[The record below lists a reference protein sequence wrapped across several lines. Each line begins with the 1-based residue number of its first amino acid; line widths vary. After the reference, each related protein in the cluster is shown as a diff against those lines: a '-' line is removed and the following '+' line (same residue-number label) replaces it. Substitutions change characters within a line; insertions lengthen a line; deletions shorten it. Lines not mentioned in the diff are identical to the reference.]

1 MRVAQL
7 LIFVFEKENTI
18 KSESMTQG
26 SPLRDLDFAIALN
39 FRMSWVISVAQNLQ
53 IDQIRV
59 SRERLFMSWLQ
70 SCKACKSFDPHKLI
84 GIFMAY
90 IHLPKRVVL
99 ICDLDTSAMIPNLT
113 VKHRV
118 LVIDDEP
125 GMRSLMRRGL
135 GLAGFE
141 VQTAEDGEL
150 GLELVKTYLPDLVLL
165 DLMMPG
171 LDGFET
177 LDCLCVLEQRPKVIV
192 LSGRDEPE
200 DRARAA
206 KAHGFLVKPISF
218 DALLEM
224 IRLTLNAEQNLTEA
238 KV

>member
-1 MRVAQL
+1 
-7 LIFVFEKENTI
+7 
-18 KSESMTQG
+18 MTC
-26 SPLRDLDFAIALN
+26 DF
-39 FRMSWVISVAQNLQ
+39 
-53 IDQIRV
+53 
-59 SRERLFMSWLQ
+59 
-70 SCKACKSFDPHKLI
+70 
-84 GIFMAY
+84 
-90 IHLPKRVVL
+90 
-99 ICDLDTSAMIPNLT
+99 DTSAMIPNLT

-150 GLELVKTYLPDLVLL
+150 GLEVVKTYLPNLVLL

-171 LDGFET
+171 LDGFEI
-177 LDCLCVLEQRPKVIV
+177 LERLCALEPRPKVIV

-206 KAHGFLVKPISF
+206 KANGFLVKPISF
-218 DALLEM
+218 DALLELM
-224 IRLTLNAEQNLTEA
+224 NLTLNTEQTMMKA
-238 KV
+238 KA

>member
-1 MRVAQL
+1 
-7 LIFVFEKENTI
+7 
-18 KSESMTQG
+18 
-26 SPLRDLDFAIALN
+26 
-39 FRMSWVISVAQNLQ
+39 
-53 IDQIRV
+53 
-59 SRERLFMSWLQ
+59 
-70 SCKACKSFDPHKLI
+70 
-84 GIFMAY
+84 MAY
-90 IHLPKRVVL
+90 FDLPKRVEL
-99 ICDLDTSAMIPNLT
+99 KRDLDTSAMIPSLT

-141 VQTAEDGEL
+141 VETAEDGEL
-150 GLELVKTYLPDLVLL
+150 GLELVKTYLPDLVML

-177 LDCLCVLEQRPKVIV
+177 LERLCVLEIRPKIIV

-200 DRARAA
+200 DRARTV
-206 KAHGFLVKPISF
+206 KANGFLVKPISF

-224 IRLTLNAEQNLTEA
+224 INLNLNAEQNRTEHDWREG
-238 KV
+238 

>member
-1 MRVAQL
+1 
-7 LIFVFEKENTI
+7 
-18 KSESMTQG
+18 
-26 SPLRDLDFAIALN
+26 
-39 FRMSWVISVAQNLQ
+39 
-53 IDQIRV
+53 
-59 SRERLFMSWLQ
+59 
-70 SCKACKSFDPHKLI
+70 
-84 GIFMAY
+84 
-90 IHLPKRVVL
+90 
-99 ICDLDTSAMIPNLT
+99 MIPSLT

-150 GLELVKTYLPDLVLL
+150 GLEVVQTYLPDLVML

-177 LDCLCVLEQRPKVIV
+177 LERLCALEPRPKIIV

-200 DRARAA
+200 DRARTA
-206 KAHGFLVKPISF
+206 KANGFLVKPISF

-224 IRLTLNAEQNLTEA
+224 IHLNLSVEENTTKA
-238 KV
+238 KT

>member
-1 MRVAQL
+1 
-7 LIFVFEKENTI
+7 
-18 KSESMTQG
+18 MT
-26 SPLRDLDFAIALN
+26 
-39 FRMSWVISVAQNLQ
+39 
-53 IDQIRV
+53 
-59 SRERLFMSWLQ
+59 
-70 SCKACKSFDPHKLI
+70 
-84 GIFMAY
+84 
-90 IHLPKRVVL
+90 
-99 ICDLDTSAMIPNLT
+99 PNLT

-150 GLELVKTYLPDLVLL
+150 GLELVETYLPSLVLL

-177 LDCLCVLEQRPKVIV
+177 LERLCALIPCPKVIV

-200 DRARAA
+200 DRARTT
-206 KAHGFLVKPISF
+206 KASGFLVKPISF

-224 IRLTLNAEQNLTEA
+224 MNLMLNSEQTLA

>member
-1 MRVAQL
+1 M
-7 LIFVFEKENTI
+7 
-18 KSESMTQG
+18 
-26 SPLRDLDFAIALN
+26 
-39 FRMSWVISVAQNLQ
+39 IS
-53 IDQIRV
+53 
-59 SRERLFMSWLQ
+59 
-70 SCKACKSFDPHKLI
+70 SF
-84 GIFMAY
+84 
-90 IHLPKRVVL
+90 
-99 ICDLDTSAMIPNLT
+99 T

-150 GLELVKTYLPDLVLL
+150 GLETFQTYLPDLVLL

-177 LDCLCVLEQRPKVIV
+177 LARLSLLEPRPKVIV

-206 KAHGFLVKPISF
+206 QANGFLVKPISF
-218 DALLEM
+218 DSLLEL
-224 IRLTLNAEQNLTEA
+224 IHVTLST
-238 KV
+238 

>member
-1 MRVAQL
+1 
-7 LIFVFEKENTI
+7 
-18 KSESMTQG
+18 
-26 SPLRDLDFAIALN
+26 
-39 FRMSWVISVAQNLQ
+39 
-53 IDQIRV
+53 
-59 SRERLFMSWLQ
+59 
-70 SCKACKSFDPHKLI
+70 
-84 GIFMAY
+84 
-90 IHLPKRVVL
+90 
-99 ICDLDTSAMIPNLT
+99 MIPSLT

-141 VQTAEDGEL
+141 VQTADNGEL
-150 GLELVKTYLPDLVLL
+150 GLEVVQTYLPDLVML

-177 LDCLCVLEQRPKVIV
+177 LERLCALERCPKIIV

-200 DRARAA
+200 DRARTV
-206 KAHGFLVKPISF
+206 KANGFLVKPISF

-224 IRLTLNAEQNLTEA
+224 INLNLGAGQNATSPQGRT
-238 KV
+238 

>member
-1 MRVAQL
+1 M
-7 LIFVFEKENTI
+7 N
-18 KSESMTQG
+18 
-26 SPLRDLDFAIALN
+26 RDF
-39 FRMSWVISVAQNLQ
+39 
-53 IDQIRV
+53 
-59 SRERLFMSWLQ
+59 
-70 SCKACKSFDPHKLI
+70 
-84 GIFMAY
+84 
-90 IHLPKRVVL
+90 
-99 ICDLDTSAMIPNLT
+99 DTSAMISSFT

-150 GLELVKTYLPDLVLL
+150 GLETFQTYLPDLVLL

-177 LDCLCVLEQRPKVIV
+177 LARLSLLEPRPKVIV

-206 KAHGFLVKPISF
+206 QANGFLVKPISF
-218 DALLEM
+218 DSLLEL
-224 IRLTLNAEQNLTEA
+224 IHVTLST
-238 KV
+238 

>member
-1 MRVAQL
+1 
-7 LIFVFEKENTI
+7 
-18 KSESMTQG
+18 
-26 SPLRDLDFAIALN
+26 
-39 FRMSWVISVAQNLQ
+39 
-53 IDQIRV
+53 
-59 SRERLFMSWLQ
+59 
-70 SCKACKSFDPHKLI
+70 
-84 GIFMAY
+84 
-90 IHLPKRVVL
+90 
-99 ICDLDTSAMIPNLT
+99 MILNLT

-150 GLELVKTYLPDLVLL
+150 GLELVNSYLPSLVLL

-177 LDCLCVLEQRPKVIV
+177 LERLCALEQRPKIIV

-200 DRARAA
+200 DRARTV
-206 KAHGFLVKPISF
+206 KANGFLVKPISF
-218 DALLEM
+218 DVLLEM
-224 IRLTLNAEQNLTEA
+224 INLNLSIDLRTEQNRTEQNRTEHDWRER
-238 KV
+238 

>member
-1 MRVAQL
+1 
-7 LIFVFEKENTI
+7 
-18 KSESMTQG
+18 
-26 SPLRDLDFAIALN
+26 
-39 FRMSWVISVAQNLQ
+39 
-53 IDQIRV
+53 
-59 SRERLFMSWLQ
+59 
-70 SCKACKSFDPHKLI
+70 
-84 GIFMAY
+84 
-90 IHLPKRVVL
+90 
-99 ICDLDTSAMIPNLT
+99 MIPSLT

-150 GLELVKTYLPDLVLL
+150 GLEVVQTYLPDLVML

-177 LDCLCVLEQRPKVIV
+177 LERLCALEPRPKIIV

-200 DRARAA
+200 DRARTA
-206 KAHGFLVKPISF
+206 KANGFLVKPISF

-224 IRLTLNAEQNLTEA
+224 INLNLSVEENTTKA
-238 KV
+238 KT